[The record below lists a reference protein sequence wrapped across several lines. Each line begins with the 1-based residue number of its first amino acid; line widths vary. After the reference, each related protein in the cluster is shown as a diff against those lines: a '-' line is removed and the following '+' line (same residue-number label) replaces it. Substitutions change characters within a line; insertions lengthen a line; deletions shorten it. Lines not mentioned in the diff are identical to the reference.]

1 MGIQCLLGVSVT
13 TTGSLEP
20 SSLDPLYHSDGA
32 HGRILDYA
40 VGGSATNTIQ
50 SCISAC
56 AAKGYTIAGT
66 EYSS

>member
-1 MGIQCLLGVSVT
+1 M
-13 TTGSLEP
+13 TGLQEAFLP
-20 SSLDPLYHSDGA
+20 NPFHSDGA

-40 VGGSATNTIQ
+40 VGGTTTNTIQ
-50 SCISAC
+50 SCIAAC